1 MADRIN
7 IAELC
12 KVTRLCKIC
21 TVVEVS
27 TQLGLRDRK
36 KAATRAALADAAA
49 ELAREHGLHEVT
61 ADAIAAR
68 AGVSTRTF
76 HNYFASKEEAV
87 LVHFEGLIETWID
100 LLRHRPAD
108 EPIMSSLEECAVG
121 LVTDPQ
127 WSFDDI
133 STCVAFVEEGSG
145 NESRHI
151 EVAKRSSQLLVDVI
165 AERTGTDPAADI
177 YPNLVHYVSLGA
189 IKSAIEMS
197 MASSASSPED
207 PIREAFELLRR
218 GLS

>member
-1 MADRIN
+1 
-7 IAELC
+7 
-12 KVTRLCKIC
+12 
-21 TVVEVS
+21 VS
-27 TQLGLRDRK
+27 SQPGLRDRK

-100 LLRHRPAD
+100 LLRHRPAG
-108 EPIMSSLEECAVG
+108 EPIMGSLEECAVG

-133 STCVAFVEEGSG
+133 STCVAYVEEGSG
-145 NESRHI
+145 SDSRHI
-151 EVAKRSSQLLVDVI
+151 EVAKHSSQLLVDVI
-165 AERTGTDPAADI
+165 AERTGTDPATDI
-177 YPNLVHYVSLGA
+177 YPNLVYYVGLGA
-189 IKSAIEMS
+189 IKSAVEMS
-197 MASSASSPED
+197 MSDSASSPERL
-207 PIREAFELLRR
+207 IREAFALLRQ
-218 GLS
+218 GFA

>member
-1 MADRIN
+1 MSS
-7 IAELC
+7 E
-12 KVTRLCKIC
+12 
-21 TVVEVS
+21 
-27 TQLGLRDRK
+27 LGLRDRK

-100 LLRHRPAD
+100 LLRHRPVG
-108 EPIMSSLEECAVG
+108 EPIMGSLEECAVG

-127 WSFDDI
+127 WSFDDV
-133 STCVAFVEEGSG
+133 STCVAFVEEGSAI
-145 NESRHI
+145 ESRHI

-165 AERTGTDPAADI
+165 AERTGSDPATDI
-177 YPNLVHYVSLGA
+177 YPNLVHYVGLGA
-189 IKSAIEMS
+189 IKSAVEMA
-197 MASSASSPED
+197 MANSASSPEHL
-207 PIREAFELLRR
+207 IREAFALLRR
-218 GLS
+218 GFA